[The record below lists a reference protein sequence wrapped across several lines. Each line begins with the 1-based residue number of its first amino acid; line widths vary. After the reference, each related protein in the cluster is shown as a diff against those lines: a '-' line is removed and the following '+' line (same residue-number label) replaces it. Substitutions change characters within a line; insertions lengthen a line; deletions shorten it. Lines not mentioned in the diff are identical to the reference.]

1 MEIGQANAGSIQD
14 HVFEEKKEKQFK
26 RRRFLVSPSVQV
38 TYIALS
44 VIPAIIATLFCTYVL
59 IYSGETV
66 LRANR
71 EAPLVPIYNMRQT
84 VENLE
89 KVRHA
94 GGTASEVN
102 ELKAELDT
110 LKLFLEDGY
119 RETLSRWNTVRLQ
132 IFCVMFWCV
141 ILIACLAL
149 VFSHRVAGPL
159 YRLQKCIDQFV
170 LGQDTGPIHLRKK
183 DHYKQLASSIENLR
197 KRLLKKGVL
206 QKIKDM

>member
-1 MEIGQANAGSIQD
+1 MEQVNVKTERGHTLEGEMGQRW
-14 HVFEEKKEKQFK
+14 K
-26 RRRFLVSPSVQV
+26 RRRFFVNPSVQGV
-38 TYIALS
+38 YVALS
-44 VIPAIIATLFCTYVL
+44 VIPAILATIFCTFTM
-59 IYSGETV
+59 IHSGETV
-66 LRANR
+66 LRGTK
-71 EAPLVPIYNMRQT
+71 ESPLIPVYNMRQT

-89 KVRHA
+89 KVHYA

-206 QKIKDM
+206 QKIEGM